1 LLPVPHCL
9 LAVGA
14 FIMFRGIKE
23 LLAFYRSDQRS
34 SKLPLV
40 VKREIALGKANVK
53 ELVAVLMAE

>member
-1 LLPVPHCL
+1 
-9 LAVGA
+9 
-14 FIMFRGIKE
+14 MFRGIKE